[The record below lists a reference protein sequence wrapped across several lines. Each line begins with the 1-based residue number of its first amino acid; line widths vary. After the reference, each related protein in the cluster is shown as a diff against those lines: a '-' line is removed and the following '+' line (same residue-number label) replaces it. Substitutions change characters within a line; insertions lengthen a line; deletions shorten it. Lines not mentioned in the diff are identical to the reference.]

1 MQEYL
6 VLSAPAML
14 CDEKQELTEHKL
26 VNIKIRIGLW
36 KVTSEVFE
44 NFWTAKQKFQK
55 HTETWLKKI
64 DGQLITKT
72 LVPLANFSKLKNN
85 INWADNEIK
94 KNVRE
99 DLVHL

>member
-6 VLSAPAML
+6 VLSAPGIL

-26 VNIKIRIGLW
+26 VNTKIRIGLW

-55 HTETWLKKI
+55 HTET
-64 DGQLITKT
+64 
-72 LVPLANFSKLKNN
+72 
-85 INWADNEIK
+85 
-94 KNVRE
+94 
-99 DLVHL
+99 